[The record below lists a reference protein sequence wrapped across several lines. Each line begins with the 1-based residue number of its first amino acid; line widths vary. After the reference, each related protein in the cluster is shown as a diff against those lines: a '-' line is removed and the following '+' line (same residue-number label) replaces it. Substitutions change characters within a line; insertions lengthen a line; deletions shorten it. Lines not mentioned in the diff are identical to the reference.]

1 MKYLKLKS
9 RLDSIVIFGEIIKTE
24 HLLKNNSN
32 INFINETE
40 QILFFFDNLNELT
53 NISNSINDELLTL

>member
-9 RLDSIVIFGEIIKTE
+9 RLDSNIIFGEIIKTE
-24 HLLKNNSN
+24 HIIKNNSN

-40 QILFFFDNLNELT
+40 
-53 NISNSINDELLTL
+53 